1 MLKVNFDIFC
11 QSPDFGDC
19 RAVNL
24 GSQFGFPNLSNGAQR
39 RRLAAGLVF
48 EKRPARLQSRV
59 LKIELKIILN

>member
-48 EKRPARLQSRV
+48 EKRRARLQNQV
-59 LKIELKIILN
+59 KKLNF